1 MFNLISRYQSFY
13 SRKIIYEPCI
23 DAFKEVKGRLLD
35 VGCGYGF
42 TARTLAKERTDLEV
56 YGIDRDKKRI
66 FEAKRYKEGVNFQV
80 ADAQKIPFKDKYFS
94 AVMSLEVLE
103 HVDDPRK
110 VLNEI
115 NRVLKPGGIFFLTT
129 PLEGEPS
136 NFYGFFYKHFNY
148 DPHKSLYGHIQKFS
162 LTNLKQMIRKSGF
175 KVLETKFSAHY
186 TSQIYDAVLQFLVRK
201 LGQRVRVIMIPI
213 SAIVG
218 VVSLFE
224 TLLFRSVPI
233 GLDVQIICRKLQ

>member
-13 SRKIIYEPCI
+13 SRKILYEPCI
-23 DAFKEVKGRLLD
+23 EGFKEVKGRVLD

-42 TARTLAKERTDLEV
+42 ATKTLAKERKDLMI

-66 FEAKRYKEGVNFQV
+66 LEAKRHKEGVSFQV
-80 ADAQKIPFKDKYFS
+80 ADAERIPFEDKYFS

-103 HVDDPRK
+103 HVDDPKK
-110 VLNEI
+110 VLSEI

-129 PLEGEPS
+129 PLEGDPS
-136 NFYGFFYKHFNY
+136 NFYGFFYEHFNY

-175 KVLETKFSAHY
+175 KVLEIKFSAHY
-186 TSQIYDAVLQFLVRK
+186 TSQIYDAILQFLVRK
-201 LGQRVRVIMIPI
+201 LGQRVRIIMIPL

-218 VVSLFE
+218 VVSLLE
-224 TLLFRSVPI
+224 TLLFRSVPV
-233 GLDVQIICRKLQ
+233 GLDVQIICREL